1 MATYSNIS
9 QNNWFLS
16 KRKRFSELELISFLV
31 LCNFPHV
38 FRIFTAYRSIR
49 WCRLSGKFQIDHD
62 ADIRTTTPVETTG
75 FTTFY
80 KRANSRSGIMFPDE
94 LIISKIYYVTWNTF
108 CKKATMKKIL
118 RIFYR
123 RIILTDF
130 VLVDSSSVKMYFIWN
145 ILWLRHLYNLG
156 VFQRDY
162 PFFSFISLFRA
173 FNKERV
179 LKRQISSCA
188 SIVLVSEKWRCVN

>member
-1 MATYSNIS
+1 MHEALLSTLVHARTQEINARTTTQRNNIMNFIFFFFVIYSKLKQFCIAATYSNTS

-62 ADIRTTTPVETTG
+62 ADTRTTTPVETTG

-80 KRANSRSGIMFPDE
+80 KRANSRSGIIFPDE
-94 LIISKIYYVTWNTF
+94 LIIPKIFTT
-108 CKKATMKKIL
+108 
-118 RIFYR
+118 
-123 RIILTDF
+123 
-130 VLVDSSSVKMYFIWN
+130 
-145 ILWLRHLYNLG
+145 
-156 VFQRDY
+156 
-162 PFFSFISLFRA
+162 
-173 FNKERV
+173 
-179 LKRQISSCA
+179 
-188 SIVLVSEKWRCVN
+188 